1 MKKIG
6 IMLLLSV
13 SLFTAANAQKY
24 GGGIRG
30 GGNFYRGGSRVIV
43 TTRPYFPMYYG
54 MGFGM
59 GSPYFGYGY
68 GWGYPG
74 PYYNGYNYTPKP
86 SRLDMQ
92 IEDIKHEYQQK
103 INAARDDNS
112 ISGKERRSA
121 VRQLKQER
129 ELAITDAKRDFYKN
143 RDK

>member
-6 IMLLLSV
+6 IMLLLSIG
-13 SLFTAANAQKY
+13 LLTAANAQRHI

-30 GGNFYRGGSRVIV
+30 GGNFYRGGSRVV
-43 TTRPYFPMYYG
+43 VSAGPYFPMYYG
-54 MGFGM
+54 YGM

-68 GWGYPG
+68 GWGVPG
-74 PYYNGYNYTPKP
+74 PYYNGYRYAPKP
-86 SRLDMQ
+86 SQLDLE

-129 ELAITDAKRDFYKN
+129 EVAITQAKRDFYKN
-143 RDK
+143 K